1 MIKAILFDLDGTL
14 LPMDRSVFES
24 AYMGSLAQMAAG
36 RGYDP
41 KDFLRALGKSIA
53 AMAQNDGSLPNGDVF
68 WNTFAEA
75 SGKSRETEE
84 PAFQI
89 YYETDYQKLE
99 AVCGKNPAAL
109 LAVKALR
116 QKGYTLAIAT
126 NPVFPVIG
134 IESRLAWAGCD
145 KGDFALLTTIE
156 NSRFTKPHGGYY
168 RDVAEALGVLPEE
181 CLMVGNDV
189 SDDMPAERAGM
200 RVFLLT
206 DCLENPKGE
215 DCARYPQGGFSEL
228 LAYIEERAKE
238 D

>member
-14 LPMDRSVFES
+14 LPMNRSVFERS
-24 AYMGSLAQMAAG
+24 YMGSLAQMAAG

-68 WNTFAEA
+68 WNTFSEA

-84 PAFQI
+84 PAFLK
-89 YYETDYQKLE
+89 YYQTDYQGLE
-99 AVCGKNPAAL
+99 EVCGKNPEASAT
-109 LAVKALR
+109 VKELR

-134 IESRLAWAGCD
+134 IESRLSWAECN
-145 KGDFALLTTIE
+145 KEDFSLLTTLE

-189 SDDMPAERAGM
+189 SDDMPAEKVGM

-206 DCLENPKGE
+206 NCLENPKGE
-215 DCARYPQGGFSEL
+215 DFSRYPQGGFAEL
-228 LAYIEERAKE
+228 LSYIEEHAKE
-238 D
+238 G

>member
-116 QKGYTLAIAT
+116 QKGYTLAVAT

-134 IESRLAWAGCD
+134 IESRLACSPPSKTAASPSLTEDISAALPKRSAFFPRNASWWA
-145 KGDFALLTTIE
+145 TTFPTICPP
-156 NSRFTKPHGGYY
+156 NG
-168 RDVAEALGVLPEE
+168 
-181 CLMVGNDV
+181 
-189 SDDMPAERAGM
+189 
-200 RVFLLT
+200 
-206 DCLENPKGE
+206 
-215 DCARYPQGGFSEL
+215 
-228 LAYIEERAKE
+228 
-238 D
+238 